1 MAVALRQNNETSYAT
16 RQTSRSTR
24 TRVRRRRRSRFS
36 QFVKMIMPV
45 VGVAMLFGWVAVYAN
60 VTVTGYN
67 RSRLTE
73 QCRVE
78 RLKNERLKV
87 ECSRLSSPHKVT
99 AAAQRAG
106 MIYATRYD
114 YIHLPQSVAS
124 AEGAGR

>member
-1 MAVALRQNNETSYAT
+1 MAVALRQNTETTYVT
-16 RQTSRSTR
+16 RRMPRAVR

-36 QFVKMIMPV
+36 QFIRMLMPV
-45 VGVAMLFGWVAVYAN
+45 VGVAMLFGWVAIYAN

-73 QCRVE
+73 QCRIE

-99 AAAQRAG
+99 AAAQKAG
-106 MIYATRYD
+106 MIYATSYD

-124 AEGAGR
+124 AESAGR